1 MLKFLR
7 SKLFIS
13 IILLALAAVLTFVLL
28 PKMYGSQ
35 QATEDVVQ
43 FIDDVNAGTQISEE
57 MLSTKKI
64 GRYGVD
70 AAVITKKSDIVGKY
84 AAKDIRHD
92 SNLYS
97 DMFADDWSE
106 VDGAVDT
113 LLKDGDKLITLSL
126 DSAAQSVGG
135 QAKPGDVVDILTQKA
150 VKVSLDEYGQAVGN
164 TDKIEMEMTTL
175 LKNVIV
181 YKLQN
186 QAMEDVTSLNRK
198 FYSIQQ
204 ANDGSEK
211 DFDSSLVPAFVTVIV
226 NDEQAVKLA
235 NQEYSGTVHM
245 LLHPKIEKAE
255 EEKQQEEAATDAE
268 KATDAAKTAEPNK
281 TADQKTAEGAKK

>member
-13 IILLALAAVLTFVLL
+13 LILLALAAVLTFILL
-28 PKMYGSQ
+28 PQLYGSQ

-43 FIDDVNAGTQISEE
+43 FIDDVNAGTQISED
-57 MLSTKKI
+57 MLATKKI

-70 AAVITKKSDIVGKY
+70 SAVITKKSDIVGKY

-113 LLKDGDKLITLSL
+113 LLKEGDKLITLSL
-126 DSAAQSVGG
+126 STGAQSIGG
-135 QAKPGDVVDILTQKA
+135 QAKPGDIVDILTQKPA
-150 VKVSLDEYGQAVGN
+150 TVKLDEYNQPVGD
-164 TDKIEMEMTTL
+164 TEKIEMEMTTL
-175 LKNVIV
+175 LKDVVV

-186 QAMEDVTSLNRK
+186 QALEDVTSLNRK

-204 ANDGSEK
+204 ENDGSEK
-211 DFDSSLVPAFVTVIV
+211 DFDSSLVPAYVTVVV

-235 NQEYSGTVHM
+235 NQEYNGKVHM

-255 EEKQQEEAATDAE
+255 ETSEDQTEAADTTKDEQEPA
-268 KATDAAKTAEPNK
+268 ATENTAAT
-281 TADQKTAEGAKK
+281 EGAKK

>member
-235 NQEYSGTVHM
+235 NQ
-245 LLHPKIEKAE
+245 
-255 EEKQQEEAATDAE
+255 
-268 KATDAAKTAEPNK
+268 
-281 TADQKTAEGAKK
+281 

>member
-1 MLKFLR
+1 
-7 SKLFIS
+7 
-13 IILLALAAVLTFVLL
+13 
-28 PKMYGSQ
+28 
-35 QATEDVVQ
+35 
-43 FIDDVNAGTQISEE
+43 

-255 EEKQQEEAATDAE
+255 EEKQQEEAATDAK
-268 KATDAAKTAEPNK
+268 KAADQAKTAEPNK

>member
-1 MLKFLR
+1 
-7 SKLFIS
+7 
-13 IILLALAAVLTFVLL
+13 
-28 PKMYGSQ
+28 
-35 QATEDVVQ
+35 
-43 FIDDVNAGTQISEE
+43 
-57 MLSTKKI
+57 
-64 GRYGVD
+64 
-70 AAVITKKSDIVGKY
+70 
-84 AAKDIRHD
+84 
-92 SNLYS
+92 
-97 DMFADDWSE
+97 
-106 VDGAVDT
+106 
-113 LLKDGDKLITLSL
+113 
-126 DSAAQSVGG
+126 
-135 QAKPGDVVDILTQKA
+135 
-150 VKVSLDEYGQAVGN
+150 
-164 TDKIEMEMTTL
+164 MEMTTL

-245 LLHPKIEKAE
+245 LLHPRIEKAE
-255 EEKQQEEAATDAE
+255 EENQQEEA
-268 KATDAAKTAEPNK
+268 ATDAAKTAEPNK

>member
-175 LKNVIV
+175 LKNV

-245 LLHPKIEKAE
+245 LLHPKIEKAG
-255 EEKQQEEAATDAE
+255 EEKQQEEAATDAK
-268 KATDAAKTAEPNK
+268 KAADQAKTAEPNK

>member
-113 LLKDGDKLITLSL
+113 LL
-126 DSAAQSVGG
+126 
-135 QAKPGDVVDILTQKA
+135 
-150 VKVSLDEYGQAVGN
+150 DEYGQAVGN

-235 NQEYSGTVHM
+235 NQEYSGTRKSRRQRKKNSRKKLRLM
-245 LLHPKIEKAE
+245 QKRQPIRQRLLSRIRLLTRRP
-255 EEKQQEEAATDAE
+255 
-268 KATDAAKTAEPNK
+268 
-281 TADQKTAEGAKK
+281 QKELKSNVNG

>member
-226 NDEQAVKLA
+226 NDEQA

-245 LLHPKIEKAE
+245 LLHPRIEKAE
-255 EEKQQEEAATDAE
+255 EENQQEEA
-268 KATDAAKTAEPNK
+268 ATDAAKTAEPNK

>member
-1 MLKFLR
+1 M
-7 SKLFIS
+7 I
-13 IILLALAAVLTFVLL
+13 
-28 PKMYGSQ
+28 
-35 QATEDVVQ
+35 
-43 FIDDVNAGTQISEE
+43 
-57 MLSTKKI
+57 
-64 GRYGVD
+64 
-70 AAVITKKSDIVGKY
+70 
-84 AAKDIRHD
+84 
-92 SNLYS
+92 
-97 DMFADDWSE
+97 
-106 VDGAVDT
+106 T

-211 DFDSSLVPAFVTVIV
+211 DFDSRLFRLS
-226 NDEQAVKLA
+226 
-235 NQEYSGTVHM
+235 
-245 LLHPKIEKAE
+245 
-255 EEKQQEEAATDAE
+255 
-268 KATDAAKTAEPNK
+268 
-281 TADQKTAEGAKK
+281 

>member
-135 QAKPGDVVDILTQKA
+135 QAKPLRF
-150 VKVSLDEYGQAVGN
+150 
-164 TDKIEMEMTTL
+164 L
-175 LKNVIV
+175 LMSMVR
-181 YKLQN
+181 L
-186 QAMEDVTSLNRK
+186 
-198 FYSIQQ
+198 
-204 ANDGSEK
+204 
-211 DFDSSLVPAFVTVIV
+211 
-226 NDEQAVKLA
+226 LA
-235 NQEYSGTVHM
+235 IRIKSRWR
-245 LLHPKIEKAE
+245 
-255 EEKQQEEAATDAE
+255 
-268 KATDAAKTAEPNK
+268 
-281 TADQKTAEGAKK
+281 